1 MFDTKEAVSDD
12 MKQDRIELHVDAVR
26 KAFNLSAREAEV
38 VNQIVRGK
46 TAACIAEELFVSLNT
61 INTHTRRIYT
71 KLGIHKKDELVKLV
85 EQAQE

>member
-1 MFDTKEAVSDD
+1 M
-12 MKQDRIELHVDAVR
+12 
-26 KAFNLSAREAEV
+26 